1 MLTAHRSG
9 GQPADP
15 RQKYRLETY
24 EERRRRRRSTRS
36 CTNTGI
42 PPTDLYERVRNW
54 GYTPG
59 EPDRWDWTGLSSQPI
74 CFQLANGLDPLVW
87 VGPSMARGWCRNAA
101 AAAPARGTA
110 LRSTSHASWEILE
123 RLPHLRPCAVYVFR
137 FSVWIQMFG
146 VGPDDIGTISNPQS
160 LVWRS

>member
-42 PPTDLYERVRNW
+42 PPTDLYERVRNR

-59 EPDRWDWTGLSSQPI
+59 EPDRWDWTGLSSQPPI
-74 CFQLANGLDPLVW
+74 
-87 VGPSMARGWCRNAA
+87 SR
-101 AAAPARGTA
+101 
-110 LRSTSHASWEILE
+110 LE
-123 RLPHLRPCAVYVFR
+123 RRTGR
-137 FSVWIQMFG
+137 FPLIVWY
-146 VGPDDIGTISNPQS
+146 
-160 LVWRS
+160 RSRYLNLWCD